1 MRIIAL
7 IILPLA
13 FLMAIPASNGA
24 SSAPVRVGV
33 SLSSTGELS
42 RWGGMYEK
50 GLRLWAGD
58 VNARGGILGR
68 RVELVTAD
76 DASDPLR
83 AASVYME
90 FAGGKADLLLGP
102 VDNAAAMA
110 TLPALE
116 LHNVPCVYPMGA
128 SDQLWERGGGRAF
141 GVLSPLSDWPGGF
154 FEILSRAG
162 VGSVAVMAVDHPRA
176 GAILEIA
183 AKWAKRYG
191 LETTASLPVSSKEL
205 QPALENLK
213 SAPAGALAV
222 WGSREGCAAAVKALS
237 RTPWTEKPLYVS
249 SSLALSSVLSI
260 PAKEM
265 ERWFTAVP
273 WDIKA
278 AAAFPGGGDFTR
290 HFAKD
295 FGHEPDFLAAA
306 AYAGGQVLEAAAAK
320 AGSLDK
326 DKLRQALS
334 QLDTLTILG
343 RFGVGPTGMQLRQVP
358 LTIQWQ
364 HGRREI
370 VWPEELRT
378 AKPSLAR

>member
-1 MRIIAL
+1 
-7 IILPLA
+7 
-13 FLMAIPASNGA
+13 
-24 SSAPVRVGV
+24 
-33 SLSSTGELS
+33 
-42 RWGGMYEK
+42 MYEK

-76 DASDPLR
+76 DASDPR
-83 AASVYME
+83 QAARIYME
-90 FAGGKADLLLGP
+90 LAGGKADLLLGP
-102 VDNAAAMA
+102 ADNSAAMA
-110 TLPALE
+110 TLPALG
-116 LHNVPCVYPMGA
+116 LHNAPCVYPMGA
-128 SDQLWERGGGRAF
+128 SDQLWERGEGRAF

-162 VGSVAVMAVDHPRA
+162 IGSVAVMAVDHPRA
-176 GAILEIA
+176 EAILEIA
-183 AKWAKRYG
+183 SKWAKRYG
-191 LETTASLPVSSKEL
+191 METAVSLPVSSKEL
-205 QPALENLK
+205 QPALEKLK
-213 SAPAGALAV
+213 ASPAEALAV
-222 WGSREGCAAAVKALS
+222 WGTREGCAAAVKALS
-237 RTPWTEKPLYVS
+237 KTSWPGKPLYVS
-249 SSLALSSVLSI
+249 SSLALSSLLSI
-260 PAKEM
+260 PSKDM
-265 ERWFTAVP
+265 ERIFTAVP

-278 AAAFPGGGDFTR
+278 ASAFPHGGDFTR
-290 HFAKD
+290 QFAKV

-326 DKLRQALS
+326 DKLRQTLC

-364 HGRREI
+364 HGKREI

-378 AKPSLAR
+378 AKPSVAR